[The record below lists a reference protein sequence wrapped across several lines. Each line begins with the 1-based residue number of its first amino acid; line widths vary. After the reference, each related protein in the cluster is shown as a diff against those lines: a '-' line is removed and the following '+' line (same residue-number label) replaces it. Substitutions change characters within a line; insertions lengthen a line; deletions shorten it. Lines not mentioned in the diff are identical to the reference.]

1 MRCGGGTCDEGGGG
15 ACDVGR
21 GGAYDVEDNEGE
33 VGERGGEVRGVGVG
47 RWEE

>member
-1 MRCGGGTCDEGGGG
+1 MGCGGMERDEGGGG

-33 VGERGGEVRGVGVG
+33 VSEGGR
-47 RWEE
+47 